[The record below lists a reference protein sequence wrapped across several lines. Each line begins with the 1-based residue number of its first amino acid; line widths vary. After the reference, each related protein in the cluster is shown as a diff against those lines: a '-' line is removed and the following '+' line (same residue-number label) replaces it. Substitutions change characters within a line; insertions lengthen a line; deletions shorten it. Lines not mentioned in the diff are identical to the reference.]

1 MLGSI
6 ISGISGVIGG
16 LFGQNS
22 QEKMARENIRQQ
34 REFAQHGISW
44 KVADAQRAGIHPIY
58 ALGAP
63 THSFSPVSIG
73 DSLGPG
79 IRQAG
84 QDIGRAINSTS
95 SPGQRMTAEMA
106 AAAALNLEK
115 GGLENEL
122 LRTQIAR
129 LKQTVN
135 PPLPEPG
142 QRYGIPGQGATAQPG
157 KIDEKTERSG
167 WNPSDPSTESHAIAD
182 IGWARSSDNTWALAP
197 SKDMKQRI
205 EDMNF
210 YELQH
215 FVRNMGSQFLDNFS
229 VAGSKGPFPPPP
241 GERWIFNPVTGKAW
255 LVPISGAGKWA
266 NQRMR
271 KDW

>member
-1 MLGSI
+1 MLGNL
-6 ISGISGVIGG
+6 ISAGASLLGG
-16 LFGQNS
+16 LFGQK
-22 QEKMARENIRQQ
+22 QADKQAEMQKQ
-34 REFAQHGISW
+34 FAQQGIRW
-44 KVADAQRAGIHPIY
+44 KVADAKAAGIHPIY

-73 DSLGPG
+73 DSLGQG
-79 IRQAG
+79 IRAAG

-95 SPGQRMTAEMA
+95 SPGQRMSAEVQ
-106 AAAALNLEK
+106 AAAALNLER

-129 LKQTVN
+129 LKQTAN
-135 PPLPEPG
+135 PPLPEPD
-142 QRYGIPGQGATAQPG
+142 QRYGIPGQGPTAQPG
-157 KIDEKTERSG
+157 AVQEKTERSG
-167 WNPSDPSTESHAIAD
+167 WNPADPSTESHAIPD
-182 IGWARSSDNTWALAP
+182 IGWARSSEGTWALAP

-215 FVRNMGSQFLDNFS
+215 FIRNMGTQFLDNFS

-241 GERWIFNPVTGKAW
+241 GEKWIFNPVTGKAW
-255 LVPISGAGKWA
+255 LVPIHGAGKWS

>member
-1 MLGSI
+1 MLGSLI
-6 ISGISGVIGG
+6 GAAGSLLGG
-16 LFGQNS
+16 LLGQS
-22 QEKMARENIRQQ
+22 KQDKMAAANIAAQ
-34 REFAQHGISW
+34 REFAQKGIRW
-44 KVADAQRAGIHPIY
+44 KVADAQAAGIHPIY

-79 IRQAG
+79 IRAAG

-95 SPGQRMTAEMA
+95 SPGQRMSAEMTA
-106 AAAALNLEK
+106 FNALQLEK

-129 LKQTVN
+129 MKQNQN

-142 QRYGIPGQGATAQPG
+142 QAYGIPGQGATAQPG
-157 KIDEKTERSG
+157 TVQEKTERSG
-167 WNPSDPSTESHAIAD
+167 WNPSDPSTESHAIPD
-182 IGWARSSDNTWALAP
+182 IGWARSGDGTWALAP

-210 YELQH
+210 YEFQH

-255 LVPISGAGKWA
+255 LVPIYGAGKWS

>member
-6 ISGISGVIGG
+6 LGGITNLVGG
-16 LFGQNS
+16 IFGQNK
-22 QEKMARENIRQQ
+22 QEKIAQQNIQMQ
-34 REFAQHGISW
+34 KEFAQQGIRW
-44 KVADAQRAGIHPIY
+44 KVDDALKAGIHPIY

-63 THSFSPVSIG
+63 THSFSPVSVG
-73 DSLGPG
+73 DSLGAG
-79 IRQAG
+79 IRAAG
-84 QDIGRAINSTS
+84 QDFGRAINSTS
-95 SPGQRMTAEMA
+95 SPGQRMQAETA
-106 AAAALNLEK
+106 AAMALNLER

-129 LKQTVN
+129 MKQNVN
-135 PPLPEPG
+135 PPLPDAD
-142 QRYGIPGQGATAQPG
+142 QRYGIPGQGPTALPG
-157 KIDEKTERSG
+157 KIEEKTERSG
-167 WNPSDPSTESHAIAD
+167 WNPSDPSTESHAIPD

-215 FVRNMGSQFLDNFS
+215 FIRNMGSQFLDNFS

-241 GERWIFNPVTGKAW
+241 GEKWIFNPVTGKAW
-255 LVPISGAGKWA
+255 LVPIQGAGKWS